1 MALVDADAAW
11 CAAQE
16 RQHAREEEPLDV
28 ERDVEFVLVQQ
39 RRGFLERLADG
50 AQVEVL
56 CGLVEGPAVPDEQA
70 VDVGIVLEQDAR
82 GRAHEPGHMA
92 VRHEPL
98 EVVDDG
104 CRVQHV
110 ADGAE
115 AHDEDARPAREFLFV
130 HDALFSVRSE

>member
-1 MALVDADAAW
+1 MALVDADAARR
-11 CAAQE
+11 AAHA
-16 RQHAREEEPLDV
+16 RQNAREEEPLYV

-39 RRGFLERLADG
+39 RLGLPERLTDG
-50 AQVEVL
+50 VQVEMR
-56 CGLVEGPAVPDEQA
+56 CRLVERPAVPDEQA
-70 VDVGIVLEQDAR
+70 VDVGVVFEQDAR
-82 GRAHEPGHMA
+82 RRAHEPGDVA

-104 CRVQHV
+104 RRVQHV

-115 AHDEDARPAREFLFV
+115 AHDEDARAVRKFLFV

>member
-1 MALVDADAAW
+1 MP
-11 CAAQE
+11 E
-16 RQHAREEEPLDV
+16 R
-28 ERDVEFVLVQQ
+28 Q
-39 RRGFLERLADG
+39 RRGLLERLADG
-50 AQVEVL
+50 AQVEMR
-56 CGLVEGPAVPDEQA
+56 CRFVEGPAVPDEQA

-110 ADGAE
+110 ADGTE
-115 AHDEDARPAREFLFV
+115 AHDEDARAVRKFLFV